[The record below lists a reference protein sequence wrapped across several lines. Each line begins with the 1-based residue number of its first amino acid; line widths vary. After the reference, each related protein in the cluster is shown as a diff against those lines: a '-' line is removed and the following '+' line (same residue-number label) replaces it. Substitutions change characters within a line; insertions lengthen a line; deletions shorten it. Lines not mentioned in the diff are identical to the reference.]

1 MAKGL
6 DILDVNRAR
15 KINLCGR
22 QLKILH
28 GFRRHPRGKKGV
40 FALNVV
46 LSLSPPAH
54 TEQGHTPR
62 AAPAH
67 ALPPKAGPPG
77 PRTGG
82 EARVPECI
90 SNRSGHANHLQIL
103 IQLSL

>member
-46 LSLSPPAH
+46 LSLHPH
-54 TEQGHTPR
+54 TWSRDTH
-62 AAPAH
+62 H
-67 ALPPKAGPPG
+67 VPG
-77 PRTGG
+77 PLTPFHQKQ
-82 EARVPECI
+82 ARPVQEREGRPVC
-90 SNRSGHANHLQIL
+90 
-103 IQLSL
+103 LSASPTAAGMRITCRF

>member
-46 LSLSPPAH
+46 LSLSTRTHGAGTHTTCWARSRPSTKSRPARSKN
-54 TEQGHTPR
+54 GR
-62 AAPAH
+62 G
-67 ALPPKAGPPG
+67 GPC
-77 PRTGG
+77 
-82 EARVPECI
+82 A
-90 SNRSGHANHLQIL
+90 
-103 IQLSL
+103 